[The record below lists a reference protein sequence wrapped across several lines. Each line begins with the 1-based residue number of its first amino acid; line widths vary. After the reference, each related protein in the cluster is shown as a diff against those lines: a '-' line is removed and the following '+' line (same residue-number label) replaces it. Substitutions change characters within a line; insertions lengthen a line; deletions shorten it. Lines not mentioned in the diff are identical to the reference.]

1 MSSCAS
7 LIFSHIFLCK
17 NIHGQMIVL
26 SLDTNAALSDS
37 SSIAEEQ
44 RNPCLWNGHLHISF
58 YPSLIKYSP
67 WEWYRLD
74 RGRAGRERPRTI
86 IHWHVWC
93 NLHGPFLR
101 SYILLFLQ
109 NSPTRLF
116 FLLLQQRLNKMHSF
130 LKSWVKQVSTLVYV
144 NPKLCVSPLFCVKHC
159 NRGVRKEKLFNKLNV

>member
-26 SLDTNAALSDS
+26 SLDTNAALTDR
-37 SSIAEEQ
+37 SSIEEQ

-109 NSPTRLF
+109 NSLTRLF

-130 LKSWVKQVSTLVYV
+130 LKSWVKQVSTLVYL